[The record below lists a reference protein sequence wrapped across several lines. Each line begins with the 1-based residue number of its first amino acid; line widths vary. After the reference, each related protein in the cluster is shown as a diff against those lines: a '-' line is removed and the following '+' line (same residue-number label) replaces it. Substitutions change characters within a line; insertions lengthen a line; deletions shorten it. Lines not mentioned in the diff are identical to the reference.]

1 MAENKTRVEA
11 VDIKEHLMAL
21 TPAHR
26 QEDGLRLLDIFTE
39 ETGLAPEFW
48 TGGMIGF
55 GRYRYRYA
63 SGHGGEAFRTGF
75 SMRKAG
81 NISLYL
87 LYDSPERIQL
97 LQGFGKHKTGV
108 SCVYINRLPDIDQE
122 VLRQLIRAT
131 LRVMEEHYPSQN
143 RI

>member
-1 MAENKTRVEA
+1 MAETKTRVEP
-11 VDIKEHLMAL
+11 VDVREHLLAL
-21 TPAHR
+21 TPGR
-26 QEDGLRLLDIFTE
+26 RREDGLRLLSIFAE
-39 ETGLAPEFW
+39 ETGFKPEYW

-63 SGHGGEAFRTGF
+63 SGHSGEALRTGF

-87 LYDSPERIQL
+87 LWESQERAQL
-97 LQGFGKHKTGV
+97 LERFGKHKTGV
-108 SCVYINRLPDIDQE
+108 SCVYINRLADVDEQ

-131 LRVMEEHYPSQN
+131 LRVMEEQAP
-143 RI
+143 